1 MPTPCPRSGTVANG
15 PTFPTSGC
23 RDNCGCGECR
33 VAQTSEKRFHLFK
46 VPSDLRPAQVSIEHA
61 GSEDEAISIH
71 WPDGHHTRYRSSEI
85 RGFLSL
91 PRVQLRYW
99 DGRFE
104 PRRFD
109 YRRFLASDQAAAELI
124 EEFLRTGVC
133 VLVDAPTEPDS
144 SEQLAARLGP
154 IREVLFERI
163 HNVKVDP
170 KGYNIAHTGLA
181 VAPHNDFT
189 SYSWPPNVQALH
201 MLVNEC
207 EGGESVVVD
216 GFGLLKEL
224 RSDHPGKF
232 DVLCA
237 VPVPFRIFSEEHE
250 CYAVSRWSGW
260 TATARSGWCASTP
273 RRCRPFPSRSPV
285 WETSTPPITSSPG
298 ASIPRGAQVIFRL
311 EGRQILLCDGHR
323 VLHGRTALRSD
334 GARHLQ
340 DAYFE
345 HDNVRNHLRW
355 LRLSDRVRAPRT
367 PRTHLYEPA
376 FEPQEPEES
385 TMSHLYH
392 LM

>member
-1 MPTPCPRSGTVANG
+1 MRHTIKSFTLKADALAADWADGERTDLPNLWL
-15 PTFPTSGC
+15 

-33 VAQTSEKRFHLFK
+33 VVQTTEKRFHLFR
-46 VPSDLRPAQVSIEHA
+46 VPSSLQPLWVGIEHA
-61 GSEDEAISIH
+61 GSEDETLAIG
-71 WPDGHHTRYRSSEI
+71 WPDGHQTRYLSSEI
-85 RGFLSL
+85 RSHLSQ
-91 PRVQLRYW
+91 PRLDLHYW
-99 DGRFE
+99 DGEFQ

-109 YRRFLASDQAAAELI
+109 YGRFLASDHAAAELI

-163 HNVKVDP
+163 HNVKLDP

-216 GFGLLKEL
+216 GFGLLTEL
-224 RSDHPGKF
+224 RNDHPDKF
-232 DVLCA
+232 DALCR
-237 VPVPFRIFSEEHE
+237 VPVPFRIFSAEHE
-250 CYAVSRWSGW
+250 CYAVKPMIELDIEGEIGMVRFNTAQMQAVPLSEPRLADFYGAYHELSRRVN
-260 TATARSGWCASTP
+260 AP
-273 RRCRPFPSRSPV
+273 
-285 WETSTPPITSSPG
+285 
-298 ASIPRGAQVIFRL
+298 GAQVTFRL
-311 EGRQILLCDGHR
+311 EGGQILLCAGHR
-323 VLHGRTALRSD
+323 VLHGRTALRSK
-334 GARHLQ
+334 GPRHLQ

-355 LRLSDRVRAPRT
+355 LRLGRRV
-367 PRTHLYEPA
+367 
-376 FEPQEPEES
+376 
-385 TMSHLYH
+385 
-392 LM
+392 

>member
-1 MPTPCPRSGTVANG
+1 MPNTISSLTRNADALSAVWRSGEQ
-15 PTFPTSGC
+15 TSLPYLWL
-23 RDNCGCGECR
+23 RDNCGCSECR
-33 VAQTSEKRFHLFK
+33 VVQTSEKRFHLFR
-46 VPSDLRPAQVSIEHA
+46 VPGDLRPQHVCIEHA
-61 GSEDEAISIH
+61 GSEDAAISID
-71 WPDGHHTRYRSSEI
+71 WPDGHRTRYRSSEI

-91 PRVQLRYW
+91 PRLELHYW
-99 DGRFE
+99 DGRFQ

-109 YRRFLASDQAAAELI
+109 YRRFLENDRAAAELI

-133 VLVDAPTEPDS
+133 VLVDAPTEPES
-144 SEQLAARLGP
+144 CEELAARLGP

-189 SYSWPPNVQALH
+189 SYTWPPNVQALH

-216 GFGLLKEL
+216 GFGLLSEL
-224 RSDHPGKF
+224 RADHPDMF

-250 CYAVSRWSGW
+250 CYAVKPMVGLDSGGEVRMVRFNTAQMQAVPLSEPRVSDFYAAYHELSSR
-260 TATARSGWCASTP
+260 
-273 RRCRPFPSRSPV
+273 V
-285 WETSTPPITSSPG
+285 NSPG
-298 ASIPRGAQVIFRL
+298 AQVTFRL
-311 EGRQILLCDGHR
+311 EGGQILLCDGHR
-323 VLHGRTALRSD
+323 VLHGRTALCSD
-334 GARHLQ
+334 GRRHLQ

-355 LRLSDRVRAPRT
+355 LRLSGRI
-367 PRTHLYEPA
+367 
-376 FEPQEPEES
+376 
-385 TMSHLYH
+385 
-392 LM
+392 

>member
-1 MPTPCPRSGTVANG
+1 MHHSISDLTRNADSLCATWSGGAQTDL
-15 PTFPTSGC
+15 PYLWL

-33 VAQTSEKRFHLFK
+33 IEQTTEKRFHLFR
-46 VPSDLRPAQVSIEHA
+46 VPKDLRPLKVGIECA
-61 GSEDEAISIH
+61 GSKDEAIFIE
-71 WPDGHHTRYRSSEI
+71 WPDGHHTRYRSSEVH
-85 RGFLSL
+85 GFLSQ
-91 PRVQLRYW
+91 PRFDLHYW
-99 DGRFE
+99 DGRFQ
-104 PRRFD
+104 PQRFD
-109 YRRFLASDQAAAELI
+109 YQRFLASDRAAAELI

-181 VAPHNDFT
+181 IAPHNDFT
-189 SYSWPPNVQALH
+189 SYTWPPNVQALH

-216 GFGLLKEL
+216 GFGLLSEL
-224 RSDHPGKF
+224 RRDHPDKF

-237 VPVPFRIFSEEHE
+237 VPVPFRIFSEDYE
-250 CYAVSRWSGW
+250 CYAVKPMVGLDSDGEVRLVRFNTAQMQTIPLSEPRLADFYAAYHELSR
-260 TATARSGWCASTP
+260 RVN
-273 RRCRPFPSRSPV
+273 SPD
-285 WETSTPPITSSPG
+285 S
-298 ASIPRGAQVIFRL
+298 QVNFRL
-311 EGRQILLCDGHR
+311 EGGQILLCDGHR

-334 GARHLQ
+334 GRRHLQ

-355 LRLSDRVRAPRT
+355 LRLGGRI
-367 PRTHLYEPA
+367 
-376 FEPQEPEES
+376 
-385 TMSHLYH
+385 
-392 LM
+392 